1 MEGEID
7 GSVVSCGTRKD
18 SRITIRSER
27 THKVLALRFSF
38 VCRCSSEPLCIQD
51 DMSKTFSK
59 TDFMKMAIEEHL
71 KCTKYPRVGA
81 VIAKSGELLSTG
93 YRGERG
99 NVHAERVA
107 IEKLRADQLR
117 GSIIYT
123 TLEPCVEL
131 FHDQDIQPC
140 AELIINSGMN
150 EVVIG
155 VLDPN
160 GSIYSQGF
168 RKLLE
173 NNISV
178 SFFNRKLRAAVEEK
192 TFEYGEIHK
201 IYGNGKRRVPVVH
214 SGISIEVPYSKTDSR
229 IIHIKW
235 ATLQATHGCVDLSS
249 DNGAVRVAAG
259 ASSFGD
265 ITDPLVFRF
274 PSHFARMKKG
284 MIATVQPIG
293 STFFVLIKLIDIFE
307 NDIIFQWEVRN
318 QN

>member
-1 MEGEID
+1 
-7 GSVVSCGTRKD
+7 
-18 SRITIRSER
+18 
-27 THKVLALRFSF
+27 
-38 VCRCSSEPLCIQD
+38 
-51 DMSKTFSK
+51 MSKIFSK

-71 KCTKYPRVGA
+71 KCTEYPRVGS

-131 FHDQDIQPC
+131 FNDQDIQSC
-140 AELIINSGMN
+140 AELIINSGIN

-168 RKLLE
+168 RKLLA

-178 SFFNRKLRAAVEEK
+178 SFFNRKLRAAVEEE

-201 IYGNGKRRVPVVH
+201 IYGNGKRRVPVVQ
-214 SGISIEVPYSKTDSR
+214 SGISIEVHFSKTDSR
-229 IIHIKW
+229 IIPITW
-235 ATLQATHGCVDLSS
+235 ATLQPTHGCVDLSS
-249 DNGAVRVAAG
+249 DNGSVRVATG
-259 ASSFGD
+259 ARNFGD
-265 ITDPLVFRF
+265 VTDPLVFRF

-284 MIATVQPIG
+284 MIATVQPVG